1 MGWGCTSVHNPITLP
16 RIGENTRGWKGTT
29 LGEREQKAVAWWKAD
44 TYQLRINI
52 YFKTSFLKQ
61 DRRLDFERGT
71 WLPYCIQFLL
81 VFFTS
86 LSEAWS
92 LLSWIRIFFFEEGGE
107 GVGKAVQS
115 FSLYPPLKKDFLIA
129 KSTLRFPLKKD
140 YLIARLSSFLQQRL
154 AVKSITAF
162 GENGHE

>member
-16 RIGENTRGWKGTT
+16 RIGENTSGWKGTT

-61 DRRLDFERGT
+61 DKRLDFERGA

-81 VFFTS
+81 VPFTS

-92 LLSWIRIFFFEEGGE
+92 LLSWIRIFFFWGGGGGCWE
-107 GVGKAVQS
+107 SSTIVL
-115 FSLYPPLKKDFLIA
+115 SLPSPLKRTSWLQNLLYA
-129 KSTLRFPLKKD
+129 FPWKRTTWLQD
-140 YLIARLSSFLQQRL
+140 WAHFSNSDWLSSP
-154 AVKSITAF
+154 
-162 GENGHE
+162 

>member
-61 DRRLDFERGT
+61 DKRLDFERGA

-81 VFFTS
+81 VPFTS

-92 LLSWIRIFFFEEGGE
+92 LLSWIRIFFFEEGGGGCWE
-107 GVGKAVQS
+107 SSTIVL
-115 FSLYPPLKKDFLIA
+115 SLPSPLKRTSWLQNLLYA
-129 KSTLRFPLKKD
+129 FPWNRTTWLQD
-140 YLIARLSSFLQQRL
+140 WAHFSNSDWLSSP
-154 AVKSITAF
+154 
-162 GENGHE
+162 